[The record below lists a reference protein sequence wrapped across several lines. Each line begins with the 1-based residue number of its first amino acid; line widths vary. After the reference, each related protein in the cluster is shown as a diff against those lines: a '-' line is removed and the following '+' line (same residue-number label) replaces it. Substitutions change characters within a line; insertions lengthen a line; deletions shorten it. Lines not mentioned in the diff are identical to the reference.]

1 MFSFWFGTYSFH
13 SGMNSYLSGIHSFRC
28 NFSHSVQLDTFSWS
42 IHLQG
47 PISINDKMTMVMNCQ
62 IWWIADEIWWNMKSV
77 QRKWFSSQIFYFRS
91 LFSARAGRG
100 LGAGEVFCP
109 GTNEQWC
116 RDIGQDWLSLLHQWK
131 LNHGLVQ
138 SSFRG
143 TEWWEGIQHS
153 KF

>member
-1 MFSFWFGTYSFH
+1 MYLKRLPRWARMEAEHSKGHHFPIVASPINISTPVPSSLYVTQRYPYMIAQNQVSSYNPFH
-13 SGMNSYLSGIHSFRC
+13 L
-28 NFSHSVQLDTFSWS
+28 
-42 IHLQG
+42 
-47 PISINDKMTMVMNCQ
+47 MTMVMKCQ

-143 TEWWEGIQHS
+143 TE
-153 KF
+153 